1 MKHFTKR
8 EQNIIRGIIDGAAQ
22 DTYVLTNVFNDVLF
36 GRGVA
41 FDSEKGFLQF
51 DNSKYNVSSILQVE
65 QEFIEIALLIQYL
78 IANQYIYLIVDS
90 QEPPLPWIGDALKNP
105 IGKQIPRD
113 IAGIVIN
120 SFVRI
125 VVLNKLEDLVNN
137 DFRTYEEQ
145 QLRLAQN
152 QLKIATGSLEEAK
165 RQSSSARKTLGW
177 SIATCI
183 IAILTLLANIFVPS
197 CSRCKTTGRIGPH
210 SDSNNNTTEIDATSI
225 NTRLDL
231 INNNIMQLVEFSAN
245 LNNDFKIQPK
255 IQINPRKKSS
265 SQKASKTTQNKCS
278 SVQPILKIDT
288 INCDGETYWVLPCP
302 PNKVSATEEARK

>member
-231 INNNIMQLVEFSAN
+231 INNNIMQLIEFSAN
-245 LNNDFKIQPK
+245 LNNNFKIQPK
-255 IQINPRKKSS
+255 IQINPRKRSNSPKAVEKT
-265 SQKASKTTQNKCS
+265 QKKCTS
-278 SVQPILKIDT
+278 AQPILKIDT